1 MLGRGLAGHK
11 HYQGPE
17 EGEYGE
23 IALPAGYALHVINAA
38 GAEEGI
44 CDIGCGG
51 VDIVAYEG
59 GIGAAGLG
67 GLEGIKQQLCAAAP
81 GNAYEHIVHS
91 KAGGQHIHHHG
102 IGYRCGVVAHVVE
115 LVGNV
120 PRKKLAAGGAEYE
133 YALCP
138 YGLFGKEARNIF
150 SITASSLSV
159 GRIGS
164 LLRDSM
170 EEEPLARATRKSKKP
185 L

>member
-1 MLGRGLAGHK
+1 MYAGLLSAYTACSILLGRGLAGHK

-115 LVGNV
+115 LVGNIK
-120 PRKKLAAGGAEYE
+120 RKKRKMFLIGMPYVPLMAE
-133 YALCP
+133 
-138 YGLFGKEARNIF
+138 
-150 SITASSLSV
+150 
-159 GRIGS
+159 
-164 LLRDSM
+164 
-170 EEEPLARATRKSKKP
+170 RKRHMTI
-185 L
+185 